1 MLLRASRLTSGSC
14 LRLRVNNLR
23 SRLYSSSSDN
33 TDSIES
39 ILSKPTWSVR
49 SLLPD
54 PSTKTPPSVTPAQ
67 LRHLLRLS
75 ALPQPS
81 SPEEE
86 QQMLDTLESQIHFVK
101 EIQKVDT
108 TGVEPLQ
115 SIRDESP
122 EAVKENTIGLERLR
136 EAMAKERVVGRNKK
150 IQRVKGE
157 RNERPDGDAWDGN
170 ALGYAGKTKGSAFG
184 SAPKQESKQDDQ
196 SLTTILNRSQR
207 ADLTVL
213 IAQIAQRMRDLAE
226 ETFKTPDPR
235 KPKSAS
241 DNLIDLDDDDGGWDW
256 DSDKDEKAKKAKADR
271 ARTEYVP
278 TSEDAKEEAALL
290 TQFDDWRDSVLLR
303 VGEVVNK
310 DADDDEGDSLQGAQP
325 ESPHEDDDGDRTWK
339 RLSKVYPPVETP
351 LINLPKPKRL
361 LILHSLLLLLLS
373 LEHYNARSRVLMLFT
388 ASSLGIGIKTLNQ
401 DEVKVA
407 RGLLD
412 AALQLSAG
420 GDAQSPSRED
430 PSRKWK
436 VGIASVAGA
445 VLIGVTGGLAAPFIA
460 AGLGTVMGG
469 LGLGATAAA
478 GYLGALAGSGV
489 IVGGL
494 FGAYGGK
501 MTGRMV
507 DKYAR
512 EVDDFAFLPIH
523 GSQKRTENERD
534 AARDDHRLRVTI
546 GVSGWLTEE
555 SNFHI
560 PWRVIGSDSEVF
572 GLRWETEALMEL
584 GNAMDYLVTTA
595 AWTAG
600 GQVLSKTILGGLLSA
615 MILPLGLLKVARIAD
630 NPFSV
635 AKARADKAGEVL
647 ADALISKVQGERT
660 VTLIGYSLGSRVI
673 YSCLQ
678 SLAKRQA
685 YGLVDSAVLMGS
697 PTPSDAPD
705 WRRLRRVVNGRLIN
719 VYSENDSVLAFLY
732 RTSSLQ
738 YGVAGL
744 QPIENVPGVENLD
757 VSDIISGH
765 LRYQFLLGRILRTL
779 ALESI
784 NSRELAREEAALAA
798 KDKKQEQ
805 QRIQN
810 ERKAGIEGDKEA
822 ARKKLESGEIAE
834 EEERRIQ
841 EAEENR
847 PRLPRRPARVPT
859 GKKQTQPSVKTT
871 QDATELPPWHKFDSS
886 DMAEGREQT
895 QPSVKTTQDAAEL
908 PPWHKFESSNHA
920 EAKEQTWSGIKVAE
934 ESAELPPWHRFESSD
949 TAEGEERKIHPV
961 ENRYRLPRRP
971 VPAPASAE
979 QSDEEP
985 SFGIKMIDN
994 DA

>member
-1 MLLRASRLTSGSC
+1 MLSHPLFTCWNFKTTSGLLLFDIYRGRSC
-14 LRLRVNNLR
+14 L
-23 SRLYSSSSDN
+23 
-33 TDSIES
+33 SI
-39 ILSKPTWSVR
+39 
-49 SLLPD
+49 
-54 PSTKTPPSVTPAQ
+54 
-67 LRHLLRLS
+67 
-75 ALPQPS
+75 S
-81 SPEEE
+81 SP
-86 QQMLDTLESQIHFVK
+86 F
-101 EIQKVDT
+101 
-108 TGVEPLQ
+108 
-115 SIRDESP
+115 SP
-122 EAVKENTIGLERLR
+122 EFP
-136 EAMAKERVVGRNKK
+136 M
-150 IQRVKGE
+150 
-157 RNERPDGDAWDGN
+157 W
-170 ALGYAGKTKGSAFG
+170 KTLKDKHASAFG

-226 ETFKTPDPR
+226 ETFKTPDAQ
-235 KPKSAS
+235 KPKTAS
-241 DNLIDLDDDDGGWDW
+241 DNLIDLDDDGGWDW

-278 TSEDAKEEAALL
+278 TNEDAKEEAALL

-310 DADDDEGDSLQGAQP
+310 DAEDDEGDSLHGAQP

-351 LINLPKPKRL
+351 LIKLPKPKRL

-412 AALQLSAG
+412 AALQLSASG
-420 GDAQSPSRED
+420 EAQSPSRD
-430 PSRKWK
+430 DSSRKWK

-534 AARDDHRLRVTI
+534 AAKDEHRLRVTI

-555 SNFHI
+555 NNFYV

-572 GLRWETEALMEL
+572 SLRWETKALMDL

-595 AWTAG
+595 TWTAG
-600 GQVLSKTILGGLLSA
+600 GQILSKTFLGGLLSA
-615 MILPLGLLKVARIAD
+615 MILPLGLLKIARIAD

-765 LRYQFLLGRILRTL
+765 LRYQYLIGRILRTL

-784 NSRELAREEAALAA
+784 NARELAREEAALAA

-847 PRLPRRPARVPT
+847 PRLPRRPTRAPT
-859 GKKQTQPSVKTT
+859 GKSESGEILSGPGSGSNMVDGAK
-871 QDATELPPWHKFDSS
+871 DEPWRSLES
-886 DMAEGREQT
+886 DKPAGREQRQVQAAKGT
-895 QPSVKTTQDAAEL
+895 PRQIPRRPVQAQVEQSDEETPSRIKMTDDDEDQTRPGVTTTQEPAEL
-908 PPWHKFESSNHA
+908 PPWHKFENSNTA
-920 EAKEQTWSGIKVAE
+920 EGKERTRSGIKVAQE
-934 ESAELPPWHRFESSD
+934 PAELPPWHRFESSN
-949 TAEGEERKIHPV
+949 TAEGEWRNVHAV
-961 ENRYRLPRRP
+961 ENRHRLPRRP
-971 VPAPASAE
+971 VPVPASAE

-994 DA
+994 DD

>member
-1 MLLRASRLTSGSC
+1 MLRRASRLLPAAAC
-14 LRLRVNNLR
+14 LPLCPRINDFRPR
-23 SRLYSSSSDN
+23 YSSSNPDH
-33 TDSIES
+33 SIES

-54 PSTKTPPSVTPAQ
+54 PATKPPPSVTPAQ
-67 LRHLLRLS
+67 LRHILRLS

-81 SPEEE
+81 NLEEE

-115 SIRDESP
+115 SIRDETA

-136 EAMAKERVVGRNKK
+136 EAMSKERVVGRNKK
-150 IQRVKGE
+150 IQRVASE

-184 SAPKQESKQDDQ
+184 SAPKQESKDNQD
-196 SLTTILNRSQR
+196 LTTILNRSQR

-226 ETFKTPDPR
+226 ETFKAPVTHKPEPR
-235 KPKSAS
+235 S
-241 DNLIDLDDDDGGWDW
+241 DSLNDLNDGEDGAWDW
-256 DSDKDEKAKKAKADR
+256 DSDKDEKSQDDR

-278 TSEDAKEEAALL
+278 TNEDAKAEAALL

-310 DADDDEGDSLQGAQP
+310 DADDDEGDSLQDAEP
-325 ESPHEDDDGDRTWK
+325 ETPHEDDGDRTWK
-339 RLSKVYPPVETP
+339 SLSKVYPPVETP
-351 LINLPKPKRL
+351 LIKLPKPKRL

-388 ASSLGIGIKTLNQ
+388 ASSLGIGIKTLNG

-412 AALQLSAG
+412 AALQLSASG
-420 GDAQSPSRED
+420 GPQSPSKED

-523 GSQKRTENERD
+523 GSSKRTDDERES
-534 AARDDHRLRVTI
+534 AKDDHRLRVTI

-555 SNFHI
+555 SNFYV

-572 GLRWETEALMEL
+572 GLRWETNALLDL

-595 AWTAG
+595 AWSAG
-600 GQVLSKTILGGLLSA
+600 GQVLSKTIFGGLLSA
-615 MILPLGLLKVARIAD
+615 MILPLGLLKIARIAD

-673 YSCLQ
+673 YACLQ

-685 YGLVDSAVLMGS
+685 YGLVDSAVFMGS
-697 PTPSDAPD
+697 PTPSDTPD

-744 QPIENVPGVENLD
+744 QPIENVPGVENLN

-798 KDKKQEQ
+798 KDKKQEEK
-805 QRIQN
+805 RIQN
-810 ERKAGIEGDKEA
+810 ERKAGIAGDKEA
-822 ARKKLESGEIAE
+822 ARRKLESGEIAE
-834 EEERRIQ
+834 EEERKIL
-841 EAEENR
+841 EAEEDR
-847 PRLPRRPARVPT
+847 PRLPRRP
-859 GKKQTQPSVKTT
+859 
-871 QDATELPPWHKFDSS
+871 
-886 DMAEGREQT
+886 
-895 QPSVKTTQDAAEL
+895 
-908 PPWHKFESSNHA
+908 
-920 EAKEQTWSGIKVAE
+920 
-934 ESAELPPWHRFESSD
+934 
-949 TAEGEERKIHPV
+949 
-961 ENRYRLPRRP
+961 YRLPRRP
-971 VPAPASAE
+971 VSAPAPAE
-979 QSDEEP
+979 DSDEEP

>member
-1 MLLRASRLTSGSC
+1 MCEFQRRQVGFF
-14 LRLRVNNLR
+14 
-23 SRLYSSSSDN
+23 SS
-33 TDSIES
+33 TSIEARAVYRF
-39 ILSKPTWSVR
+39 I
-49 SLLPD
+49 
-54 PSTKTPPSVTPAQ
+54 
-67 LRHLLRLS
+67 RLS
-75 ALPQPS
+75 LHLS
-81 SPEEE
+81 
-86 QQMLDTLESQIHFVK
+86 M
-101 EIQKVDT
+101 
-108 TGVEPLQ
+108 
-115 SIRDESP
+115 
-122 EAVKENTIGLERLR
+122 
-136 EAMAKERVVGRNKK
+136 
-150 IQRVKGE
+150 
-157 RNERPDGDAWDGN
+157 W
-170 ALGYAGKTKGSAFG
+170 KTFKDKHASAFG
-184 SAPKQESKQDDQ
+184 SAPKQQSKDDR
-196 SLTTILNRSQR
+196 SLSTILNRSQR

-213 IAQIAQRMRDLAE
+213 ITQIAQGMRDLAE
-226 ETFKTPDPR
+226 ETFKAPVTHKPD
-235 KPKSAS
+235 STH
-241 DNLIDLDDDDGGWDW
+241 DDLIDLKEDDAWGWD
-256 DSDKDEKAKKAKADR
+256 SEKDEKDETSKDNR

-278 TSEDAKEEAALL
+278 THEDAKAEAALL

-303 VGEVVNK
+303 VGEVVK
-310 DADDDEGDSLQGAQP
+310 QEVEDDEEEDSPQDAQP
-325 ESPHEDDDGDRTWK
+325 ESVHEDDGDRTWK
-339 RLSKVYPPVETP
+339 RLTKVYPPVETP
-351 LINLPKPKRL
+351 LIKLPKPKRL

-373 LEHYNARSRVLMLFT
+373 LEHYNARSRVLMLFA

-412 AALQLSAG
+412 AALQLSAS
-420 GDAQSPSRED
+420 DAQSPSRED

-523 GSQKRTENERD
+523 GTRKRTEDERD

-555 SNFHI
+555 SNFYV

-572 GLRWETEALMEL
+572 GLRWETDALLDL
-584 GNAMDYLVTTA
+584 GNVMDYLVTTA
-595 AWTAG
+595 AWSAG
-600 GQVLSKTILGGLLSA
+600 RQVLSKTIFGGLLSA
-615 MILPLGLLKVARIAD
+615 MILPLGLLKIARIAD

-678 SLAKRQA
+678 SLGKRQA

-697 PTPSDAPD
+697 PTPSDTPD

-738 YGVAGL
+738 FGVAGL
-744 QPIENVPGVENLD
+744 QPIENVPGVENLN

-784 NSRELAREEAALAA
+784 NTRELAREEAALAE
-798 KDKKQEQ
+798 KDKKHDEK
-805 QRIQN
+805 RAQN
-810 ERKAGIEGDKEA
+810 ERKAGIAGDKEA
-822 ARKKLESGEIAE
+822 ARQKLESGEIAE
-834 EEERRIQ
+834 GEEENPPRLLRRPARDQAAPTKKSGQNSPSGPNLLDNHEEALWQEKKSDTSAQDKVRNIQ
-841 EAEENR
+841 VSEENR
-847 PRLPRRPARVPT
+847 YQLPRRPLRTPT
-859 GKKQTQPSVKTT
+859 APAKTEHEAPSDIKII
-871 QDATELPPWHKFDSS
+871 DDDNGHS
-886 DMAEGREQT
+886 R
-895 QPSVKTTQDAAEL
+895 
-908 PPWHKFESSNHA
+908 
-920 EAKEQTWSGIKVAE
+920 SGIRMFDGHEEAPWEKNQSYNPAE
-934 ESAELPPWHRFESSD
+934 R
-949 TAEGEERKIHPV
+949 EEHKIQPV
-961 ENRYRLPRRP
+961 ETRHWLPRSS
-971 VPAPASAE
+971 VPASAAPVE
-979 QSDEEP
+979 ESDEEP

>member
-1 MLLRASRLTSGSC
+1 MLRRASRLPSPAYLCS
-14 LRLRVNNLR
+14 RPRVNCLNPR
-23 SRLYSSSSDN
+23 CYSSESDD
-33 TDSIES
+33 TIES

-54 PSTKTPPSVTPAQ
+54 PATKPPPSVTPAQ
-67 LRHLLRLS
+67 LRHILRLS

-86 QQMLDTLESQIHFVK
+86 QEMLDTLESQIHFVK

-115 SIRDESP
+115 SIRDETT

-136 EAMAKERVVGRNKK
+136 EALSRERVVGRNKK
-150 IQRVKGE
+150 IQRIESKK
-157 RNERPDGDAWDGN
+157 NERPDGDAWDGN
-170 ALGYAGKTKGSAFG
+170 ALGYAGKTKGRFFVHASAFG
-184 SAPKQESKQDDQ
+184 SAPKQESKDNQD
-196 SLTTILNRSQR
+196 LTTILNRSQR

-226 ETFKTPDPR
+226 ETFKAPVTHKPEPR
-235 KPKSAS
+235 SG
-241 DNLIDLDDDDGGWDW
+241 NLLDLNDEDGGWDW
-256 DSDKDEKAKKAKADR
+256 DSDKDEKSQDDR

-278 TSEDAKEEAALL
+278 TNEDAKAEAALL

-310 DADDDEGDSLQGAQP
+310 DAEDDEGDSLQDAEP
-325 ESPHEDDDGDRTWK
+325 ETPHEDDGDRTWK
-339 RLSKVYPPVETP
+339 RLSKAYPPVETP
-351 LINLPKPKRL
+351 LIKLPKPKRL

-373 LEHYNARSRVLMLFT
+373 LEHYNARSRVLMLYT

-401 DEVKVA
+401 DEVKIA

-412 AALQLSAG
+412 AALQLSAN

-523 GSQKRTENERD
+523 GSSKRADDERES
-534 AARDDHRLRVTI
+534 AKDDHRLRVTI

-555 SNFHI
+555 SNFYV

-572 GLRWETEALMEL
+572 GLRWETNALLDL

-595 AWTAG
+595 AWSAG
-600 GQVLSKTILGGLLSA
+600 GQVLSKTIFGGLLSA
-615 MILPLGLLKVARIAD
+615 MILPLGLLKIARIAD

-685 YGLVDSAVLMGS
+685 YGLVDSAVLMGA
-697 PTPSDAPD
+697 PTPSDTPD

-744 QPIENVPGVENLD
+744 QPIENVPGVENLN

-784 NSRELAREEAALAA
+784 NSHELAREEAALAA
-798 KDKKQEQ
+798 KDKKQEEK
-805 QRIQN
+805 RIQN

-822 ARKKLESGEIAE
+822 ARRKLESGEIAE
-834 EEERRIQ
+834 EEDRKLQ
-841 EAEENR
+841 ENR
-847 PRLPRRPARVPT
+847 PQLPRRP
-859 GKKQTQPSVKTT
+859 
-871 QDATELPPWHKFDSS
+871 
-886 DMAEGREQT
+886 
-895 QPSVKTTQDAAEL
+895 
-908 PPWHKFESSNHA
+908 
-920 EAKEQTWSGIKVAE
+920 
-934 ESAELPPWHRFESSD
+934 
-949 TAEGEERKIHPV
+949 
-961 ENRYRLPRRP
+961 YRLPRRP

-979 QSDEEP
+979 HSDEEP
-985 SFGIKMIDN
+985 SFGIKMVDN
-994 DA
+994 DS

>member
-1 MLLRASRLTSGSC
+1 M
-14 LRLRVNNLR
+14 
-23 SRLYSSSSDN
+23 
-33 TDSIES
+33 
-39 ILSKPTWSVR
+39 W
-49 SLLPD
+49 
-54 PSTKTPPSVTPAQ
+54 KTLKDKHA
-67 LRHLLRLS
+67 
-75 ALPQPS
+75 
-81 SPEEE
+81 
-86 QQMLDTLESQIHFVK
+86 
-101 EIQKVDT
+101 
-108 TGVEPLQ
+108 
-115 SIRDESP
+115 
-122 EAVKENTIGLERLR
+122 
-136 EAMAKERVVGRNKK
+136 
-150 IQRVKGE
+150 
-157 RNERPDGDAWDGN
+157 
-170 ALGYAGKTKGSAFG
+170 SAFG

-226 ETFKTPDPR
+226 ETFKTPEPQ
-235 KPKSAS
+235 KPKTAS
-241 DNLIDLDDDDGGWDW
+241 DNLINLEDDDGGWDW
-256 DSDKDEKAKKAKADR
+256 DSDKDEKAQKAKADR

-278 TSEDAKEEAALL
+278 THEDAKEEAALL

-310 DADDDEGDSLQGAQP
+310 DAEDDEGDSLQGAQP

-339 RLSKVYPPVETP
+339 RLAKVYPPVETP
-351 LINLPKPKRL
+351 LIKLPKPKRL

-412 AALQLSAG
+412 AALQLSASG
-420 GDAQSPSRED
+420 EAQSPSRD
-430 PSRKWK
+430 DSSRKWK

-534 AARDDHRLRVTI
+534 AAKDDHRLRVTI

-555 SNFHI
+555 SNFYV

-572 GLRWETEALMEL
+572 GLRWETEALMDL

-600 GQVLSKTILGGLLSA
+600 GQILSKTFLGGLLSA
-615 MILPLGLLKVARIAD
+615 MILPLGLLKIARIAD

-784 NSRELAREEAALAA
+784 NARELAREEAALAA

-847 PRLPRRPARVPT
+847 PKLPRRPARVPT
-859 GKKQTQPSVKTT
+859 GKSGIPSGSNSGSKMVDGAKDEPWRSLGSDKTARGEERRVQAAQET
-871 QDATELPPWHKFDSS
+871 PRQIPRRPVHAPAEQSDEEVPPRINMID
-886 DMAEGREQT
+886 DDEEQT
-895 QPSVKTTQDAAEL
+895 QPSVMTTQEPAEL
-908 PPWHKFESSNHA
+908 PPWHKFESSDTA
-920 EAKEQTWSGIKVAE
+920 GGKEHPQSGIKVTQE
-934 ESAELPPWHRFESSD
+934 PAELPPWHRFESSNI
-949 TAEGEERKIHPV
+949 AESEERKTHSV
-961 ENRYRLPRRP
+961 ENRHRLPRRP
-971 VPAPASAE
+971 VPASASAE

-994 DA
+994 DD